1 MDLSRVYEALKNAD
15 AAGDTAA
22 ATELATYIRQT
33 QDQEAKELKALR
45 KEYGPGIFKTF
56 TQGVG
61 RGAGEFGS
69 LVTDIIPAM
78 AGSALGFEDYAKE
91 QLAEAAQ
98 KRQARELEA
107 PPVFRSY
114 KDVEGFGDALKFGA
128 EVIGEQIPNIATS
141 LIPGVGGGVLA
152 GRAAL
157 TTAGKALATQAA
169 ERGLVGEAA
178 TAFVAEGMKRAAPQ
192 VAARAGMGTN
202 VGTFLGAYAQNAP
215 EVFQNV
221 FEETGQLEPGV
232 AMLFGAGSAALD
244 SVLPATLARQLTGP
258 MKVGIVEKVLEKS
271 GMDKGLLRSVTA
283 GILKGVPSEGLTEGA
298 QEAISIAAEKFVANN
313 PQIFESKEWDRIME
327 SSVRGAIAGGAF
339 SAAGSGVERMRE
351 GAKRKQQLADALERR
366 GQRQEAARLRAE
378 VAQAEAEIAAI
389 ESGEAQGQLP
399 GMEVG
404 PYTSLFTPAQVSA
417 EAKKQGK
424 QKAAGV
430 QREFFDAEGK
440 LTKAAEKAA
449 TADEKRTAIIERQ
462 RAQREAAAQKE
473 AQKADQ
479 LKLKKLL
486 AAQQLTLPGFSEEE
500 IAATRQREADV
511 QARIAET
518 GQGDLFGGMPPAP
531 TTAPAPAPAPIPGV
545 EGTIISDTKAF
556 GKQLGVG
563 PTAKMLKAVAGKD
576 LSNPAD
582 VAEVRQILEAYA
594 SGKPAVGAAEKIEAF
609 LNRPEFQIAEAEVPS
624 EPTTRPDVGAVGA
637 GVPSVSE
644 GAGDVGGGGAP
655 AVGESIGLGLGETG
669 DVTGQPATGEER
681 VRSALTSHKQRA
693 EFARALGSVVPQ
705 DTKLRG
711 RANLPAQRAVLA
723 ENFSGVLD
731 ALEKSK
737 NKLVAEIARRARGLK
752 TRIGIDKT
760 AYEQYEVEDTFANQR
775 SIDGA
780 KMHLGLLEALR
791 ELAPV
796 VDQLPEGSQ
805 LPFEIRDAR
814 VPAFEKGKERGR
826 ISLGYVAKFNNSMF
840 APLGLSE
847 EQAKLTT
854 KEDFQALLDAFER
867 VTQDI
872 GEDDLRLTSTASA
885 RRIGAQG
892 AYDPKADKISVTDE
906 FFARDETVLAHE
918 IVHAQVLQAVANP
931 TPAQRPAVQRLNKL
945 YEHVKS
951 HLESI
956 KGTDAYFQY
965 GRPLPYGV
973 TSVQE
978 FISEGMANPEFQY
991 MLSRIP
997 YENTTVWDKFVAA
1010 IAEILGLKNDNAL
1023 TELLTVY
1030 SDLTQQKPAA
1040 KPKKKAKTEAPAAEA
1055 PAVEEAE
1062 TPIGGL
1068 GGMAAQLVTLAP
1080 AGAKA
1085 PRAPKKAE
1093 PPKSLSVG
1101 LNWVAPKKLS
1111 LPVHR
1116 GPDLDSVG
1124 KDLAISGDLRGL
1136 IDHLQARTTNPI
1148 VRGMLAKIKR
1158 LNLKTKIVVRNPEGP
1173 MALRTPEFQRWFGDS
1188 KVVDENGNPLVVY
1201 HGTKAFEEHG
1211 DRKGEAIRQFA
1222 GLPNWFAEE
1231 AYTARGYT
1239 GAEGTMYPVYL
1250 SIKNPLTI
1258 TNFDMNDDAMF
1269 AYALARRLGVDVEFL
1284 YLGRDAKAY
1293 NVVNTPQFVEAAQ
1306 EAGYDGI
1313 KVKEGGYNTYAAF
1326 EPTQIKS
1333 AIGNVGTYDPNNPD
1347 IRYASNKAGSF
1358 DPRTNTIALDP
1369 DNGLNE
1375 HTVLHELMHAAISHV
1390 LRNPSLP
1397 ITKQLTELFDGIRGQ
1412 MGTAYGAQD
1421 IQEFTSELFS
1431 NPEFQALLKEIKAPK
1446 SGSLFKR
1453 IVQALANFFGFTKGT
1468 SAYDRGM
1475 KLINDALDISADV
1488 EPSVSDMMFLG
1499 TPNLMREAFNVVGDI
1514 GRAMP
1519 SLAGRTV
1526 ESTKNSLSNA
1536 PSDLKSM
1543 ALSLL
1548 RLDNLN
1554 TIYGKELPSIQTLT
1568 DNIEL
1573 RNGMQ
1578 EKAIAEINKN
1588 YKFFAETQKKFPAQ
1602 FKVMEDM
1609 AYDARLEMA
1618 DPKDPDF
1625 LKQTGLSAKQQQE
1638 YRRLRNIYN
1647 SLPADVRKTYD
1658 MIRDAYTKA
1667 IDDYEAML
1675 VGDPDKGIPGL
1686 VDSSVAA
1693 KLKLQFQAKKRQIAY
1708 IPFLRRGDFWVEYDI
1723 DGERA
1728 ASAFQSIRERD
1739 RFIRQELAPKGVQY
1753 RMYQNI
1759 ENQSFQQGTLPPT
1772 SFIVG
1777 VMADLNKQGASQE
1790 IKDNVYQAYLALF
1803 PAASISKNFM
1813 KADNV
1818 RGMERDVARGYAET
1832 MVKWSRKLANTK
1844 YAGPINQAFDAIDG
1858 EAEAVN
1864 DPSVYAAAQNI
1875 RNRQNFINNP
1885 TYNKLTSAATSLS
1898 YFTFIAGNVSS
1909 ALVNL
1914 STLPLFA
1921 WPMLGGRFG
1930 FDKATF
1936 ALTGATKIASM
1947 YALKKKVPGK
1957 YARLFDVLNDH
1968 AQLEH
1973 TMARE
1978 VLEGRRQTTADYLGF
1993 KARVMDLISKPF
2005 HISEVMNRGATAIA
2019 AYELALKGNPAL
2031 KIPAMNE
2038 ADAIRYALSA
2048 VKDMNTSGLS
2058 ASASTYMQHPLGRV
2072 MLTFKSF
2079 AWNQAALIARAF
2091 HQSVKGESPE
2101 VRKEAFRQLVGTY
2114 GMAMALAGANG
2125 MPFMGAA
2132 SVLAN
2137 MINALLGDD
2146 DEPFDFDVLMRQWT
2160 NELFYKGL
2168 PNYFLNLEVSNRI
2181 GVANDLLFRDDPRGV
2196 AEDGYVMTALRQLAG
2211 PLGSYAVGVENGAKL
2226 MREGNVQRGI
2236 EAVLPSFLRNA
2247 LKGARYMSE
2256 GALTLKGDPIV
2267 DDVSVYNGVMQML
2280 GFTPADLSLAYE
2292 DVSMRK
2298 GYEREILAQRKRL
2311 LDKNE
2316 IARTTDD
2323 YDLMEEVRE
2332 EIARFNDR
2340 RIDPKARISS
2350 DTLRRSIKA
2359 REAAEKSMI
2368 NGVRFNKRLMPEITD
2383 LLEEE

>member
-1 MDLSRVYEALKNAD
+1 MPIYRVQAPNGKIYKVEGPDDAD
-15 AAGDTAA
+15 PNTLFSFVQQQLEGEETRR
-22 ATELATYIRQT
+22 LQ
-33 QDQEAKELKALR
+33 

-61 RGAGEFGS
+61 RGAGELGS

-202 VGTFLGAYAQNAP
+202 VGTFLGSYAQNAP

-283 GILKGVPSEGLTEGA
+283 GMLKGANVLKGVPVEGLTEGA

-351 GAKRKQQLADALERR
+351 RVREQYKEQIDAAAQEAAQTGEPVPLQIGYDPNVSAPTTYGGQTIYVYPDGSTQFVSEMTDEAMAEKYPEPEAPVPPEQRAKEEKAAAVRARQAEQRKTAQLKEDAAKLKKAIADLTAVPTDLVSLAKGPTPLEQTIRQAQGELDVLGAKRAPKTPSAP
-366 GQRQEAARLRAE
+366 
-378 VAQAEAEIAAI
+378 VA
-389 ESGEAQGQLP
+389 
-399 GMEVG
+399 
-404 PYTSLFTPAQVSA
+404 
-417 EAKKQGK
+417 
-424 QKAAGV
+424 
-430 QREFFDAEGK
+430 
-440 LTKAAEKAA
+440 
-449 TADEKRTAIIERQ
+449 
-462 RAQREAAAQKE
+462 
-473 AQKADQ
+473 
-479 LKLKKLL
+479 
-486 AAQQLTLPGFSEEE
+486 
-500 IAATRQREADV
+500 
-511 QARIAET
+511 
-518 GQGDLFGGMPPAP
+518 AP
-531 TTAPAPAPAPIPGV
+531 TTAPTTAPVGAPASIPGM

-669 DVTGQPATGEER
+669 DVTGQPAAGEER
-681 VRSALTSHKQRA
+681 VSPALTEEAALKPEPETISPRTEERIQESAVRQANFIAELDADVDKLLNQRFQQQA
-693 EFARALGSVVPQ
+693 EQQGVPLDAIPSEDYRGSEAHNILRLPRLFAQHRDSMDMLQTST
-705 DTKLRG
+705 DE
-711 RANLPAQRAVLA
+711 AQRSLNERQIAQIEKAIADAGPDAVQLFQRLQATPVDKQNAVLSQLNQMA
-723 ENFSGVLD
+723 IRTFDAQAKDKVAQAKASTEVPGAAPSKKSKKALTDEELD
-731 ALEKSK
+731 ALTHEF
-737 NKLVAEIARRARGLK
+737 NKRHQKRGGGKLFLP
-752 TRIGIDKT
+752 
-760 AYEQYEVEDTFANQR
+760 AYR
-775 SIDGA
+775 GA
-780 KMHLGLLEALR
+780 
-791 ELAPV
+791 
-796 VDQLPEGSQ
+796 S
-805 LPFEIRDAR
+805 
-814 VPAFEKGKERGR
+814 
-826 ISLGYVAKFNNSMF
+826 
-840 APLGLSE
+840 
-847 EQAKLTT
+847 
-854 KEDFQALLDAFER
+854 LDA
-867 VTQDI
+867 T
-872 GEDDLRLTSTASA
+872 
-885 RRIGAQG
+885 
-892 AYDPKADKISVTDE
+892 
-906 FFARDETVLAHE
+906 
-918 IVHAQVLQAVANP
+918 
-931 TPAQRPAVQRLNKL
+931 
-945 YEHVKS
+945 
-951 HLESI
+951 
-956 KGTDAYFQY
+956 
-965 GRPLPYGV
+965 
-973 TSVQE
+973 
-978 FISEGMANPEFQY
+978 
-991 MLSRIP
+991 
-997 YENTTVWDKFVAA
+997 
-1010 IAEILGLKNDNAL
+1010 
-1023 TELLTVY
+1023 
-1030 SDLTQQKPAA
+1030 
-1040 KPKKKAKTEAPAAEA
+1040 
-1055 PAVEEAE
+1055 
-1062 TPIGGL
+1062 
-1068 GGMAAQLVTLAP
+1068 
-1080 AGAKA
+1080 
-1085 PRAPKKAE
+1085 
-1093 PPKSLSVG
+1093 
-1101 LNWVAPKKLS
+1101 
-1111 LPVHR
+1111 
-1116 GPDLDSVG
+1116 G

-1136 IDHLQARTTNPI
+1136 IDHLQARATNPI

-1173 MALRTPEFQRWFGDS
+1173 MALRTPEFQRWFGGS

-1201 HGTKAFEEHG
+1201 HGTSKDVDFN
-1211 DRKGEAIRQFA
+1211 KFK
-1222 GLPNWFAEE
+1222 LPKNGAWFTTDPESASQYAVENDSMGFKYNRDTRNFDEINTAARVMPVFVRIENPYTLTAEE
-1231 AYTARGYT
+1231 RATLLKAANYNKAQ
-1239 GAEGTMYPVYL
+1239 
-1250 SIKNPLTI
+1250 
-1258 TNFDMNDDAMF
+1258 
-1269 AYALARRLGVDVEFL
+1269 GVIFE
-1284 YLGRDAKAY
+1284 RAKA
-1293 NVVNTPQFVEAAQ
+1293 Q
-1306 EAGYDGI
+1306 GYDGI
-1313 KVKEGGYNTYAAF
+1313 RMGDGIWVAIKD
-1326 EPTQIKS
+1326 PTQIKS
-1333 AIGNVGTYDPNNPD
+1333 AIGNVGTYDPTSPD
-1347 IRYASNKAGSF
+1347 IRYAANKAGSF

-1397 ITKQLTELFDGIRGQ
+1397 VTKQLTELFDGIRGQ

-1431 NPEFQALLKEIKAPK
+1431 NPEFQALLKGIKAPK

-1475 KLINDALDISADV
+1475 KLVNDALDISAEV

-1578 EKAIAEINKN
+1578 EKAVAEINKN
-1588 YKFFAETQKKFPAQ
+1588 YKFFEETQKKFPAQ

-1739 RFIRQELAPKGVQY
+1739 RFIRQELAPKGIQY

-1818 RGMERDVARGYAET
+1818 RGMERDIARGYAET

-2311 LDKNE
+2311 LDRYE

-2332 EIARFNDR
+2332 GIARFNDR

-2350 DTLRRSIKA
+2350 DTLRRSMKA
-2359 REAAEKSMI
+2359 REAAEKNMI